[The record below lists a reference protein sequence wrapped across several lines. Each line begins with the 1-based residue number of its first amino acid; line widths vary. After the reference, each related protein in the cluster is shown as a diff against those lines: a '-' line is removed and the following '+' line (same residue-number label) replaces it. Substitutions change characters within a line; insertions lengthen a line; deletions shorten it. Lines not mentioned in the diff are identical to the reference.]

1 MAAVPMKPQYGPTL
15 GRLLAPRWHAAS
27 RPVRWAVI
35 ALCVALVALIIVAGL
50 TLENAKFSMGGRVPF
65 SFSYRG
71 LYRVAPDAGGY
82 VKAQRHSSSGRLED
96 SFAVGPLLLPPYTG
110 GLSGELPL
118 YAAGHVKVLARRDA
132 QFVLRGE
139 GKTRVNT
146 VPAYNIFYTTV
157 VGGRVMYGRNV
168 LLLPEK
174 SGAREGVEIEML
186 TSPTA
191 NPQVT
196 SPSLVASAGILE
208 RPVETFSIG

>member
-15 GRLLAPRWHAAS
+15 GRLLAPRWQAAS
-27 RPVRWAVI
+27 RSARWAMI
-35 ALCVALVALIIVAGL
+35 ALCTALVALIVGAGL
-50 TLENAKFSMGGRVPF
+50 TLENAKFSSGGRVPF

-71 LYRVAPDAGGY
+71 LYRTAPDPGSY
-82 VKAQRHSSSGRLED
+82 VKVERRSSSGRLED
-96 SFAVGPLLLPPYTG
+96 SFAVWPLRLPPYAG
-110 GLSGELPL
+110 SLSGELPL
-118 YAAGHVKVLARRDA
+118 FAASHMKVLSQRYAH
-132 QFVLRGE
+132 FVLRGE

-146 VPAYNIFYTTV
+146 VPAYNIFYATLLE
-157 VGGRVMYGRNV
+157 GRVMYGRNT

-174 SGAREGVEIEML
+174 SGAREGVEIVML

-196 SPSLVASAGILE
+196 SPSLVASAGVLE

>member
-1 MAAVPMKPQYGPTL
+1 MVAVPMKPQYGPTL

-27 RPVRWAVI
+27 RPARWAVI
-35 ALCVALVALIIVAGL
+35 AVCVALPALIIGAAL
-50 TLENAKFSMGGRVPF
+50 TLENAKFSTGGRVPF

-82 VKAQRHSSSGRLED
+82 VKVQRHTSSGRLED
-96 SFAVGPLLLPPYTG
+96 SFAVQPLRLPPYSG

-118 YAAGHVKVLARRDA
+118 YAAGHTKVLAQRDPH
-132 QFVLRGE
+132 FVLRGD

-146 VPAYNIFYTTV
+146 VPAYNIFYETV
-157 VGGRVMYGRNV
+157 VDGRLMYGRNT

-174 SGAREGVEIEML
+174 SGAREGVEIVML

-191 NPQVT
+191 NRQVT
-196 SPSLVASAGILE
+196 SPSLIASAGVLE
-208 RPVETFSIG
+208 RPVESFSIG